1 MTYKMKCCPGD
12 EPRIEVTDEFIEK
25 NSLKINI
32 DAAKKVMDS
41 ESIFLGFDKQVA
53 IDFLTDEDAIQRKH
67 EPPVNGQISDVKEA
81 TQDFLDYMV
90 FAWSKATNERGISAM
105 RSVIKLGTWMKILS
119 RPDVAEA
126 LLDDD
131 LYTPYG
137 RPALREACEMLGI
150 QVPDY
155 L

>member
-1 MTYKMKCCPGD
+1 MKCCPGD

-53 IDFLTDEDAIQRKH
+53 IDFLTDDDAIQRKH
-67 EPPVNGQISDVKEA
+67 EPPVNGQISDVKET

-119 RPDVAEA
+119 RPDVAEV
-126 LLDDD
+126 LLDND

-137 RPALREACEMLGI
+137 RPALREACGMLGI